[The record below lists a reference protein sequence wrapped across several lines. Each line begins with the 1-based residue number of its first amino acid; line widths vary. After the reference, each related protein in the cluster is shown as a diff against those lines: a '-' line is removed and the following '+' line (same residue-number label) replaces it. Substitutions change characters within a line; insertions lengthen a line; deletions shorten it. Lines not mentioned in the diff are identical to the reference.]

1 MGDSKFDTIGPS
13 GLQRNNP
20 KYQMWMTGNSN
31 AEPPEPDNDR
41 VRVVGA
47 HFVTIRLALKSTFD

>member
-1 MGDSKFDTIGPS
+1 MTQNLIRLDLADYNEIT
-13 GLQRNNP
+13 Q

-31 AEPPEPDNDR
+31 AEPPEPNNDR

-47 HFVTIRLALKSTFD
+47 HFVTICLALKSTFD